1 MSKKIVIVGIGYVGL
16 PLALMLAKSDF
27 RVTGVDINKKTVK
40 DLNDKVL
47 PFPEKDIETIF
58 FDKTVQKNFS
68 AQETPSEADVF
79 IICVPTPLDER
90 KRVADLKYVESAAE
104 SIITYLRKGNLVIV
118 ESTVPPLTCR
128 EIIKPILE
136 KSGLVVGTDIFLAHC
151 PERILPGDTF
161 QEIVYNDRVIGG
173 INEKSALLA
182 KEIYSSFVKG
192 RIFLADDVSAELIKL
207 MENTYRDVNVALA
220 NEFAAVSET
229 LGVNVRTCIDIANNH
244 PRVNILLPGIGTG
257 GHCIPIDPWFIHQV
271 DPYNSRLIYMTRMT
285 NEEVPQKIAGKIRKS
300 LKDIKNPAIIALGV
314 TYKPDVNDIRDSPA
328 LKILHILQEE
338 GYNIRAYDPHV
349 KGYSYTSLADIAKG
363 ADCLVV
369 LVEHTVIRDELAK
382 NEEKIKKSM
391 NTPVII
397 RFYQ

>member
-104 SIITYLRKGNLVIV
+104 SIIKYLKKGNLVIV
-118 ESTVPPLTCR
+118 ESTIPPLTCR
-128 EIIKPILE
+128 ETIKPILE

-192 RIFLADDVSAELIKL
+192 KIFLADDVSAELIKL

-229 LGVNVRTCIDIANNH
+229 LGVNVRTCIEIANNH

-300 LKDIKNPAIIALGV
+300 LKDIKNPKIVALGV

-349 KGYSYTSLADIAKG
+349 KGYSYKSLADIAKG